1 MSVHKNYFKKK
12 ILDIVCLTLCVPRM
26 YIYSLAV
33 PCTQPLYMHLEHI
46 KDIYTFLGVGKNSPG
61 TQRVKEHSKFQNFC
75 EIFYNDMTRPRSM
88 NFNVFIQYQ
97 YARTILR
104 KKNMGHSLFKK
115 HWKFRNFDEISAKWF
130 WVIVVSVDTWSY

>member
-12 ILDIVCLTLCVPRM
+12 IWDIVCLTLCVPRM
-26 YIYSLAV
+26 YICSLAV
-33 PCTQPLYMHLEHI
+33 PCTQPLYMHLECI

-61 TQRVKEHSKFQNFC
+61 TQRVKEHSKFHNFC
-75 EIFYNDMTRPRSM
+75 EIFYYDMTRPRSM

-97 YARTILR
+97 YTRTILR

-115 HWKFRNFDEISAKWF
+115 HWKFQNFNEISATWF

>member
-12 ILDIVCLTLCVPRM
+12 IWDIVCLTLCVPRM
-26 YIYSLAV
+26 YICSLAV
-33 PCTQPLYMHLEHI
+33 PCTQPLYMHLERI
-46 KDIYTFLGVGKNSPG
+46 KGIYTFLGVGKNSPG
-61 TQRVKEHSKFQNFC
+61 TQRVKEHSKFHNFC
-75 EIFYNDMTRPRSM
+75 EIFYYDMTRPRSM

-97 YARTILR
+97 YTRTILR

-115 HWKFRNFDEISAKWF
+115 HWKFQNFNEISATWF